1 MSWQPLALTWP
12 AAAAAIAA
20 TADSAID
27 GVAANMTATSARLSS
42 VTGATFTAGA
52 QASAAVGA
60 SAARTALQALLD
72 APCWALSVDP
82 WNAGSGEHLHRH
94 LSPINAVDALTAKL
108 RDAGDPRRPIGALDM
123 VCVMVFASTL
133 PAFAQQLAAL
143 NTAVPLFGFAQR
155 RAQHLSDLETTKWH
169 QPTNGG
175 PLHWERKAV
184 GHQATARATD
194 QQLGA
199 AVALLEGLDA
209 ENTSP
214 IVELAA
220 VIAKKTATAAAKN
233 NALADLAEQIGGGT
247 GSGLF
252 ASGSSLSALAANL
265 SGGAPA
271 DHAYTLTAGL
281 CLIAPTGKLDFF
293 KGLFG
298 L

>member
-1 MSWQPLALTWP
+1 MTWQPLALTWP
-12 AAAAAIAA
+12 AAAIAIGAA
-20 TADSAID
+20 ADGAVG
-27 GVAANMTATSARLSS
+27 GVAASMTAASARLSG
-42 VTGATFTAGA
+42 VTGATFTAGPL
-52 QASAAVGA
+52 ASAATGA

-108 RDAGDPRRPIGALDM
+108 RDAGDLRRPTGALDM

-143 NTAVPLFGFAQR
+143 NIAVPLFGFAQR
-155 RAQHLSDLETTKWH
+155 RAQHLSDLETTKWL
-169 QPTNGG
+169 QPINGG
-175 PLHWERKAV
+175 PLHWERKAI
-184 GHQATARATD
+184 GHQATARAAD
-194 QQLGA
+194 EQLGA
-199 AVALLEGLDA
+199 AVAVLEGLDA

-214 IVELAA
+214 IAELTA
-220 VIAKKTATAAAKN
+220 VIAKKTAAAVATN
-233 NALADLAEQIGGGT
+233 NALADLAQQIGGGT

-252 ASGSSLSALAANL
+252 ASGGSLSALAANL

-293 KGLFG
+293 RELFG